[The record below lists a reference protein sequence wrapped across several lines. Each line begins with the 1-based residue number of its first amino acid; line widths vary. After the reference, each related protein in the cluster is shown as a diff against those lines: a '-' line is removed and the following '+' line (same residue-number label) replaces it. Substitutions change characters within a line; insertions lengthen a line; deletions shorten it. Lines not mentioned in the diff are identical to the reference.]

1 MKVIFESAGIRATV
15 TFFLALMPVSGLVTA
30 ADEYRA
36 EIVYTEY
43 GIPHITADDF
53 GSLGYGEGYAAARD
67 QACNIADTIITTRGE
82 QALYFGAGDNN
93 AHAMSDALLKAL
105 QIPERAKEVYRQQP
119 AEIQEWLA
127 GFAAGFNRYIHENG
141 ATSWCKDAGIVQE
154 ITPEDIV
161 GRGIVSTQ
169 TLALMGAIVLAA
181 QPPAQKA
188 EAVEASD
195 DQFAMAAEA
204 MRITGLGSNGWAFG
218 KERTEN
224 GRGMLLANPHYPW
237 DGVNRFWEKH
247 LIIPGKL
254 NVYGAGLMGAPG
266 VVIGFNENVGWTHT
280 VSNSQRVAV
289 YKLNLVPGK
298 PTSYYYDGKERE
310 MTSRTVDVSVKGDD
324 GKVSTKSF
332 TIWFSHYGPMISMPG
347 LGWTDKVAFTVRD
360 INAENVY
367 TISQWLAM
375 ATSKNMD
382 EFKEANRKWNAM
394 PWVNTVATSKDGRAV
409 YLDNSNVG
417 NLSDEAIELWQ
428 EKLKSDPLTKMVFTQ
443 GAGMPLLD
451 GSDSRFEFQ
460 IDPSTTIKGTVPY
473 ERKPQM
479 DRDDY
484 VFNCNDNYWLSNVEH
499 PLTGYSPLYGLVE
512 TARSVRTR
520 ECAKLV
526 SDTSPTGHAGQDGK
540 FTIQEIQD
548 ALFANESLT
557 AQLLVPELVDAL
569 TGVDSVVVSGETVDL
584 REARAVLAEF
594 NGHLDLDS
602 KGAVLFRE
610 WLMTYNLTETL
621 TNNQL
626 FKVPFDP
633 ADPVNTPRGLGDKK
647 IATEK
652 VGHAVQ
658 VLKRAGLKLDATLGE
673 TQFAYRNGTPYPVH
687 GGGHHDGI
695 ANLQATGMG
704 DWRGYKLGA
713 KKIEGS
719 PSLTDKGYPVIHGSS
734 FILTLTFDDN
744 GPVGEAL
751 LSYSQSDD
759 PASEHYA
766 DQTKLYSEEKW
777 RPVRYKA
784 EDIKM
789 NAVSTQVLTG
799 ARN

>member
-1 MKVIFESAGIRATV
+1 MKVTFEFARARTMLAFLLSLMLV
-15 TFFLALMPVSGLVTA
+15 TRAATA
-30 ADEYRA
+30 ADDYQV

-43 GIPHITADDF
+43 GIPHITAEDF
-53 GSLGYGEGYAAARD
+53 GSLGYGEGYAVARD
-67 QACNIADTIITTRGE
+67 QACNIADTFVTARGE

-93 AHAMSDALLKAL
+93 AHVMSDALLKAL
-105 QIPERAKEVYRQQP
+105 QVPETAKEVYRQQP
-119 AEIQEWLA
+119 GEIQDWIA
-127 GFAAGFNRYIHENG
+127 GFAAGFNRYIRENG
-141 ATSWCKDAGIVQE
+141 ASSWCKDVGLVQE
-154 ITPEDIV
+154 ITSEDVI
-161 GRGIVSTQ
+161 GRGVVSTQ
-169 TLALMGAIVLAA
+169 TLALMGPIVVAA

-188 EAVEASD
+188 EAFEVTD

-254 NVYGAGLMGAPG
+254 NVYGVGLMGAPG

-280 VSNSQRVAV
+280 VSNSQRVTV
-289 YKLNLVPGK
+289 YKLDLVLGK

-310 MTSRTVDVSVKGDD
+310 MTSRSVDVKVKGDD
-324 GKVSTKSF
+324 GTVSTKSF

-347 LGWTDKVAFTVRD
+347 FGWTSKNAFSVRD
-360 INAENVY
+360 ANSENIF
-367 TISQWLAM
+367 TIRQWLAM
-375 ATSKNMD
+375 ATAKSMD

-394 PWVNTVATSKDGRAV
+394 PWVNTVAASKDGRAL

-417 NLSDEAIELWQ
+417 NLSDEAIKLWQ
-428 EKLKSDPLTKMVFTQ
+428 EKLQSDPLTKLVFTQ

-460 IDPSTTIKGTVPY
+460 IDPSTMIKGVLPY
-473 ERKPQM
+473 ERKPQLE
-479 DRDDY
+479 RDDY
-484 VFNCNDNYWLSNVEH
+484 VFNANDSYWLANVEH
-499 PLTGYSPLYGLVE
+499 PLTGYSPLYNPPA

-526 SDTSPTGHAGQDGK
+526 SDTSPTGHAGEDGK
-540 FTIQEIQD
+540 FTIKEMQD
-548 ALFANESLT
+548 ALYANESLT
-557 AQLLVPELVDAL
+557 AELLLPELVEAL
-569 TGVDSVVVSGETVDL
+569 TGVDTVVVGTETVDL
-584 REARAVLAEF
+584 REARAVLAQY
-594 NGHLDLDS
+594 NGRLDLDC

-610 WLMTYNLTETL
+610 WLTTYSLTETL

-647 IATEK
+647 IAVEK

-658 VLKRAGLKLDATLGE
+658 VLKRAGLALDVTLGE
-673 TQFAYRNGTPYPVH
+673 TQFAYRHDKRFAVH

-719 PSLTDKGYPVIHGSS
+719 PFLTDKGYPVIHGSS
-734 FILTLTFDDN
+734 FILTLTFDDD

-751 LSYSQSDD
+751 LAYSQSDD

-766 DQTKLYSEEKW
+766 DQTQMYTDEQW

-784 EDIKM
+784 EDIKAH
-789 NAVSTQVLTG
+789 AVSTQILNG